1 MSLSLMDLTLLRFY
15 IYDLFS
21 EIFLYKIEDN
31 EYNQMIEKIN
41 KIDEN
46 FREIL
51 KQLSNVDT
59 LEIRKK
65 FESIEKKDYL
75 IEYSTLF
82 LAGFGNKPLTP
93 VESKQIFVNL
103 GEKIALFKYSD
114 IVKFYRLRG
123 IVTKLDR
130 NFVHEIDHISTILA
144 FMSFLVK
151 EEYEL
156 RKLNKNPFK
165 TISDEI
171 NFMTTHIMGWVPSWA
186 NNVINDSRSDIF
198 RIVCKNLLQWI
209 NYDYNNL
216 SRNLP
221 KI

>member
-1 MSLSLMDLTLLRFY
+1 MDLTLLRFY

-41 KIDEN
+41 KIDDN

-51 KQLSNVDT
+51 RQISNVDT

-65 FESIEKKDYL
+65 FENIEKKDYL

-82 LAGFGNKPLTP
+82 LTGLGNKPLTP

-103 GEKIALFKYSD
+103 GEKIALFKYND
-114 IVKFYRLRG
+114 IIRFYQSRG
-123 IVTKLDR
+123 IRIKLDR
-130 NFVHEIDHISTILA
+130 NFVHEIDHISTILT

-156 RKLNKNPFK
+156 RRSNKNPFK

-171 NFMTTHIMGWVPSWA
+171 NFMTTHIMSWVPSWA
-186 NNVINDSRSDIF
+186 HEVINDSRSNIF
-198 RIVCKNLLQWI
+198 RVVCKNLVQWI
-209 NYDYNNL
+209 NYDYDNL